1 MAAVPT
7 LTSKPEASDKDVPSP
22 PYSSFSISTPSSTIF
37 LPLCPPPPRA
47 NARTSH
53 HAYIDNILIKS
64 EDVVYIQNSLNYLDG
79 PARDWGLDMNVSK
92 TEVHANGTAPQKE
105 FLTPR
110 GSEFLTYNKKNG
122 SPAHML

>member
-1 MAAVPT
+1 MVALPT
-7 LTSKPEASDKDVPSP
+7 LTSKPEASDQDVPSP

-37 LPLCPPPPRA
+37 LPLCPPPWA

-53 HAYIDNILIKS
+53 HAYIDDILIKS
-64 EDVVYIQNSLNYLDG
+64 EDVVYIQNSLNYFDG

-92 TEVHANGTAPQKE
+92 TEVHANGTTPPKQFSDSQGLGIPHVQQKD
-105 FLTPR
+105 
-110 GSEFLTYNKKNG
+110 G